1 MQCGGA
7 MKKAKLGM
15 VVNDPT
21 KREVRQAMREERKMD
36 RKDKRFMRQY
46 EKQKAE
52 ELMNSKRFKTGGQA
66 NLAKTMPGYNATIR
80 PMQMKE
86 GGAKP
91 SMVEAVK
98 TGCPPGTQ
106 RLANGK
112 CGERPLY
119 GG

>member
-1 MQCGGA
+1 MKKLGCAKCGGA
-7 MKKAKLGM
+7 MKKMK
-15 VVNDPT
+15 N
-21 KREVRQAMREERKMD
+21 
-36 RKDKRFMRQY
+36 
-46 EKQKAE
+46 
-52 ELMNSKRFKTGGQA
+52 GGQ
-66 NLAKTMPGYNATIR
+66 TIVGMPGYNATTN

-98 TGCPPGTQ
+98 TGCPPGLA
-106 RLANGK
+106 RLSNGK